1 MSDLDLDFRPE
12 DYFQNKENKVSTI
25 PLVGQTGFVN
35 SGEYLPE
42 LSSNEIE
49 ICRLVLDSSSVDITS
64 LRVRK
69 NNDRYVYKMVDEHSS
84 KFTLPIQTSVNT
96 LKMNELIEIFDK

>member
-1 MSDLDLDFRPE
+1 MSDIDLNFRPE
-12 DYFQNKENKVSTI
+12 DYFQNKENNETNM
-25 PLVGQTGFVN
+25 PLVSQTGFVN

-49 ICRLVLDSSSVDITS
+49 ICSLILIFFSNITS

-69 NNDRYVYKMVDEHSS
+69 K
-84 KFTLPIQTSVNT
+84 
-96 LKMNELIEIFDK
+96 

>member
-1 MSDLDLDFRPE
+1 MSKSNLNFRPE
-12 DYFQNKENKVSTI
+12 DYFQNKENNETNM
-25 PLVGQTGFVN
+25 PLVSQTGFVN

-49 ICRLVLDSSSVDITS
+49 ICRLILDSSSVDITS

-69 NNDRYVYKMVDEHSS
+69 NNDRYV
-84 KFTLPIQTSVNT
+84 
-96 LKMNELIEIFDK
+96 